1 MQNIYNF
8 YYYIYL
14 NFIFY
19 ANTNYFERLENGKI
33 LNNT

>member
-14 NFIFY
+14 KNFLFL
-19 ANTNYFERLENGKI
+19 NSLRLENGKI